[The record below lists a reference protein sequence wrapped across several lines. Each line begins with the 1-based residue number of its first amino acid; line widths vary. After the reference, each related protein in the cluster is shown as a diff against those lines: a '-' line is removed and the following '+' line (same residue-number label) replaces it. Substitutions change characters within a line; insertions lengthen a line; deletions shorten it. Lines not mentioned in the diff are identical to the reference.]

1 MRKKLIFVLLIIL
14 AVIVC
19 YPIVFLLSGSVMSMG
34 ELKNA
39 LLPMMTEGSENFV
52 AWRIIPMYPTLKYYV
67 ELLLDTPEFFT
78 MFWNSVKLTFCILVI
93 QLGVGIPAAWGFARY
108 EFPCKKL
115 LFTVYIVLMMMPFQV
130 TMLSSYLVLDRFHL
144 MDTHLAVILPA
155 GFSTFPVFIM
165 YRFFKGIPK
174 AIMEAAQIDGA
185 NAVQNYIYIG
195 LPLGSAGIISAMVL
209 GFLEYWNL
217 IEQPLTFLNT
227 QTLWPLSLYL
237 PEISLENAGIAFVS
251 SVVTLVPAVLVFL
264 SGQDYLEQGIV
275 AAAVKE

>member
-1 MRKKLIFVLLIIL
+1 MKKNLVLIILVIL

-19 YPIVFLLSGSVMSMG
+19 YPVVFLLSGSVMGTG

-39 LLPMMTEGSENFV
+39 LLPMTADSSEGFV
-52 AWRIIPMYPTLKYYV
+52 AWRLIPFYPTLKSYF
-67 ELLLDTPEFFT
+67 EILLDSPEFFT
-78 MFWNSVKLTFCILVI
+78 MFWNSVKLTGSILLI
-93 QLGVGIPAAWGFARY
+93 QLAVGIPAAWGFARFK
-108 EFPCKKL
+108 FPGRKL
-115 LFTVYIVLMMMPFQV
+115 LFTVYMILMMMPFQV
-130 TMLSSYLVLDRFHL
+130 TLLSNYLILDRFH
-144 MDTHLAVILPA
+144 MIDTHAAVIIPA

-185 NAVQNYIYIG
+185 GAIQTYIYIG

-227 QTLWPLSLYL
+227 QLLWPLSLYL
-237 PEISLENAGIAFVS
+237 PNISLENAGIAFVS
-251 SVVTLVPAVLVFL
+251 SVIILIPAVLVFL